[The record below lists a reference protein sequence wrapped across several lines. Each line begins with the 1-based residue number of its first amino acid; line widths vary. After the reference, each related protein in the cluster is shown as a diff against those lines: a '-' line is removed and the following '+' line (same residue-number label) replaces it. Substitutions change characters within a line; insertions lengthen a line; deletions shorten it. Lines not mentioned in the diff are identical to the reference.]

1 VKFKKGSD
9 IMTKQ
14 DDLLRKAV
22 KNFNAKI
29 RRLEKKAQ
37 LSAEY
42 IPIPQKVYV
51 SKIKSSGGNIESI
64 ISELQAFTAKPKVAV
79 DTELKKMVKAYN
91 EKAKRFEKRGFKV
104 DKLSYSKLKDSPD
117 VADTKAVIKEFM
129 KGGYKTVKTEKG
141 VELPDAIY
149 RKAKKQ
155 LDIINERRA
164 KQRARVGEIERG
176 NLAQMGRMRD
186 VNLLPK
192 QDIDQISMRDMPS
205 YLRSL
210 DTQTQPNYLE
220 RKNVKYRNNY
230 ISMLNNLFDSNDP
243 RLREIIN
250 KIHSINIDDF
260 INASLGSDYL
270 FILFYRDPVER
281 ENQREIIYDNI
292 MRL

>member
-1 VKFKKGSD
+1 
-9 IMTKQ
+9 MTKQ
-14 DDLLRKAV
+14 DELLRKAV

-29 RRLEKKAQ
+29 KRLEKKAQ

-42 IPIPQKVYV
+42 IHIPQKVYV
-51 SKIKSSGGNIESI
+51 SKIKNSGANIESV
-64 ISELQAFTAKPKVAV
+64 ISELKAFTARPKVTV
-79 DTELKKMVKAYN
+79 DYELKKMIKAYN
-91 EKAKRFEKRGFKV
+91 EKAKRFEKRGYKV

-129 KGGYKTVKTEKG
+129 EGGYKIVKTEKG

-192 QDIDQISMRDMPS
+192 QDIDQISIRDMPS

-210 DTQTQPNYLE
+210 DTQTQPNYFE

-230 ISMLNNLFDSNDP
+230 ISMLDNLFDSNDP
-243 RLREIIN
+243 RLKEIIN
-250 KIHSINIDDF
+250 KIHSINIEDF

-281 ENQREIIYDNI
+281 ESQREIIYDNI

>member
-1 VKFKKGSD
+1 
-9 IMTKQ
+9 MTKQ
-14 DDLLRKAV
+14 DELLRKAV

-29 RRLEKKAQ
+29 KRLEKKAQ

-51 SKIKSSGGNIESI
+51 SKIKNSGANIESI
-64 ISELQAFTAKPKVAV
+64 ISELKAFTARPKVTV
-79 DTELKKMVKAYN
+79 DSELKKMVKAYN
-91 EKAKRFEKRGFKV
+91 EKAKRFEKRGYKV

-117 VADTKAVIKEFM
+117 VADTKAVIMEFM

-164 KQRARVGEIERG
+164 KQRSRVGEIERG

-210 DTQTQPNYLE
+210 DTQTQPNYHE
-220 RKNVKYRNNY
+220 RKNVQYRNNY

-243 RLREIIN
+243 RLKEIIN
-250 KIHSINIDDF
+250 KIRSVNIEDF

-281 ENQREIIYDNI
+281 ESQRQIIFNNI

>member
-1 VKFKKGSD
+1 
-9 IMTKQ
+9 MTKQ
-14 DDLLRKAV
+14 YELLRKAV

-29 RRLEKKAQ
+29 KRLEKKAQ

-42 IPIPQKVYV
+42 IHIPQKVYV
-51 SKIKSSGGNIESI
+51 SKIKNSGANIENI
-64 ISELQAFTAKPKVAV
+64 ISELKAFTARPKVTV
-79 DTELKKMVKAYN
+79 DSELKKMVKAYN
-91 EKAKRFEKRGFKV
+91 EKAKRFEKRGYKV

-117 VADTKAVIKEFM
+117 VADIKAVIMEFM

-155 LDIINERRA
+155 LQIINECRA
-164 KQRARVGEIERG
+164 KQRARIGEIERG

-210 DTQTQPNYLE
+210 DTQTQPNYIE

-243 RLREIIN
+243 RLKEIIN
-250 KIHSINIDDF
+250 KIHSVNIEDF

-281 ENQREIIYDNI
+281 ESQREIIYDNI

>member
-1 VKFKKGSD
+1 
-9 IMTKQ
+9 MTKQ
-14 DDLLRKAV
+14 DELLRKAV

-29 RRLEKKAQ
+29 KRLEKKAQ

-51 SKIKSSGGNIESI
+51 SKIKSSGANIESI
-64 ISELQAFTAKPKVAV
+64 ISELQAFTASPKFTV
-79 DTELKKMVKAYN
+79 DSELKKMVKAYN
-91 EKAKRFEKRGFKV
+91 EKAKRFEKRGYKV

-117 VADTKAVIKEFM
+117 VEDTKAVIMEFM

-155 LDIINERRA
+155 LQIINERRA
-164 KQRARVGEIERG
+164 MQRAKVGEVEKG

-192 QDIDQISMRDMPS
+192 QDIDQIGMRDIPS

-220 RKNVKYRNNY
+220 RKNLQYRKNY

-243 RLREIIN
+243 RLKEIIN
-250 KIHSINIDDF
+250 KIHSINIEDF

-281 ENQREIIYDNI
+281 ESQREIIYDNI

>member
-1 VKFKKGSD
+1 
-9 IMTKQ
+9 MTKQ
-14 DDLLRKAV
+14 DELLRKAV

-29 RRLEKKAQ
+29 KRLEKKAQ

-42 IPIPQKVYV
+42 IQIPQKVYV
-51 SKIKSSGGNIESI
+51 SKIKNSGANIETI
-64 ISELQAFTAKPKVAV
+64 ISELKAFTARPKVTV
-79 DTELKKMVKAYN
+79 DSELKKMVKAYN
-91 EKAKRFEKRGFKV
+91 EKAKRFEKRGYKV

-117 VADTKAVIKEFM
+117 VEDTKAVIMEFM

-155 LDIINERRA
+155 LQIINERRA
-164 KQRARVGEIERG
+164 MQRAKVGEVEKG

-192 QDIDQISMRDMPS
+192 QDIDQIGMRDMPS

-220 RKNVKYRNNY
+220 RKNLQYRKNY

-243 RLREIIN
+243 RLKEIIN
-250 KIHSINIDDF
+250 KIHSINIEDF

-281 ENQREIIYDNI
+281 ESQREIIYDNI

>member
-1 VKFKKGSD
+1 
-9 IMTKQ
+9 MTKQ
-14 DDLLRKAV
+14 DELLRKAV
-22 KNFNAKI
+22 KNYNAKI
-29 RRLEKKAQ
+29 KRLEKKVQ
-37 LSAEY
+37 LSGQY
-42 IPIPQKVYV
+42 ISIPQKVYV
-51 SKIKSSGGNIESI
+51 KQIKNSGANIESI
-64 ISELQAFTAKPKVAV
+64 ISELQRFTAKPKVTV
-79 DTELKKMVKAYN
+79 DSELKKMVKAYN

-117 VADTKAVIKEFM
+117 LAETKEFM
-129 KGGYKTVKTEKG
+129 KEFMRGGYKTVKTEKG

-164 KQRARVGEIERG
+164 MQRAKVGEIERG

-220 RKNVKYRNNY
+220 RKNLQYVHNY

-281 ENQREIIYDNI
+281 ESQREIIYDNI

>member
-1 VKFKKGSD
+1 
-9 IMTKQ
+9 MTKQ
-14 DDLLRKAV
+14 DELLRKAV

-29 RRLEKKAQ
+29 KRLEKKAQ
-37 LSAEY
+37 ISAEY

-51 SKIKSSGGNIESI
+51 SKIKSSGANIETI
-64 ISELQAFTAKPKVAV
+64 ISELQAFTAKPKVSV
-79 DTELKKMVKAYN
+79 DSELKRIVKNYN

-104 DKLSYSKLKDSPD
+104 DKLSYSKLKDSSD
-117 VADTKAVIKEFM
+117 LAETKEFMKEFM

-141 VELPDAIY
+141 VELPEAIY

-164 KQRARVGEIERG
+164 KQRARLGEIERG

-192 QDIDQISMRDMPS
+192 KDIDQISMRDMPS
-205 YLRSL
+205 YIRSL
-210 DTQTQPNYLE
+210 DVQTQPNYFE
-220 RKNVKYRNNY
+220 RKNLQYVNNY

>member
-1 VKFKKGSD
+1 
-9 IMTKQ
+9 MTKQ
-14 DDLLRKAV
+14 DELLRKAV

-29 RRLEKKAQ
+29 KRLEKKAQ

-51 SKIKSSGGNIESI
+51 KQIKNSGANIESI
-64 ISELQAFTAKPKVAV
+64 ISELQRFTAKPKVTV
-79 DTELKKMVKAYN
+79 DSELKKMVKAYN

-104 DKLSYSKLKDSPD
+104 DKLLYSKLKDSPD
-117 VADTKAVIKEFM
+117 LAETKEFMKEFM

-164 KQRARVGEIERG
+164 MQRAKVGEIERG

-220 RKNVKYRNNY
+220 IKNLQYVHNY

-243 RLREIIN
+243 RLKEIIN
-250 KIHSINIDDF
+250 KIHSINIEDF

-281 ENQREIIYDNI
+281 ESQREIIYDNI

>member
-1 VKFKKGSD
+1 
-9 IMTKQ
+9 MTKQ
-14 DDLLRKAV
+14 DELLRKAV
-22 KNFNAKI
+22 KNYNAKI
-29 RRLEKKAQ
+29 KRLEKKAQ

-104 DKLSYSKLKDSPD
+104 DKLLYSKLKDSPD
-117 VADTKAVIKEFM
+117 VAETKSFIIEFM
-129 KGGYKTVKTEKG
+129 VGGYKTVKTEKG

-155 LDIINERRA
+155 LQIINERRA
-164 KQRARVGEIERG
+164 MQRAKVGEIERG

-192 QDIDQISMRDMPS
+192 QDIDQISIRDMPS

-220 RKNVKYRNNY
+220 KKNLQYVNNY
-230 ISMLNNLFDSNDP
+230 ITMLNNLFDSNDP
-243 RLREIIN
+243 RLKEIIN
-250 KIHSINIDDF
+250 KIHSINIEDF

-281 ENQREIIYDNI
+281 ESQREIIYDNI

>member
-1 VKFKKGSD
+1 
-9 IMTKQ
+9 MTKQ
-14 DDLLRKAV
+14 DELLRKAV

-29 RRLEKKAQ
+29 KRLEKKAQ

-42 IPIPQKVYV
+42 IHIPQKVYV
-51 SKIKSSGGNIESI
+51 SKIKSSGANIESI
-64 ISELQAFTAKPKVAV
+64 ISELKAFTARPKVTV
-79 DTELKKMVKAYN
+79 DSELKKMVKAYN
-91 EKAKRFEKRGFKV
+91 EKAKRFEKRGYKV
-104 DKLSYSKLKDSPD
+104 DKLLYSKLKDSPD
-117 VADTKAVIKEFM
+117 VEDTKAVIMEFM

-192 QDIDQISMRDMPS
+192 QDIDQIGIRDMLS

-210 DTQTQPNYLE
+210 DTQSQPNYLE
-220 RKNVKYRNNY
+220 RKNVHYRNNY

-243 RLREIIN
+243 RLKEIIN
-250 KIHSINIDDF
+250 KIHSINIEDF

-281 ENQREIIYDNI
+281 ESQREIIYDNI

>member
-1 VKFKKGSD
+1 
-9 IMTKQ
+9 MTKQ
-14 DDLLRKAV
+14 DELLRKAV

-29 RRLEKKAQ
+29 KRLEKKAQ

-42 IPIPQKVYV
+42 IHIPQKVYV
-51 SKIKSSGGNIESI
+51 SKIKNSGANIESI
-64 ISELQAFTAKPKVAV
+64 ISELQAFTARPKVTV
-79 DTELKKMVKAYN
+79 DSELKKMVKAYN

-104 DKLSYSKLKDSPD
+104 EKLSYSKLKDSPD

-155 LDIINERRA
+155 LQIINERRA
-164 KQRARVGEIERG
+164 KQRARVGEIEKG

-210 DTQTQPNYLE
+210 DTQTQPNYFE
-220 RKNVKYRNNY
+220 RKNVQYRNNY

-243 RLREIIN
+243 RLKEIIN
-250 KIHSINIDDF
+250 KIHSVNIEDF

-281 ENQREIIYDNI
+281 ESQREIIYDNI

>member
-1 VKFKKGSD
+1 
-9 IMTKQ
+9 MTKQ
-14 DDLLRKAV
+14 DELLRKAV

-29 RRLEKKAQ
+29 KRLENKAQ

-51 SKIKSSGGNIESI
+51 SKIKNSGANIESI
-64 ISELQAFTAKPKVAV
+64 ISELQAFTARPKVTV
-79 DTELKKMVKAYN
+79 DYELKKMVKAYN

-104 DKLSYSKLKDSPD
+104 DKLSYSKLKDSSD
-117 VADTKAVIKEFM
+117 LAETKQFMQEFM
-129 KGGYKTVKTEKG
+129 QGGYKTVKTEKR
-141 VELPDAIY
+141 VELPEAIY

-220 RKNVKYRNNY
+220 KKNLQYVNNY
-230 ISMLNNLFDSNDP
+230 ISMLNNLFSEDDS
-243 RLREIIN
+243 RLT
-250 KIHSINIDDF
+250 KIKDKILSMNIDDF
-260 INASLGSDYL
+260 IDASLGSDYL
-270 FILFYRDPVER
+270 FILFYRDPVEQ
-281 ENQREIIYDNI
+281 ENQREIIYDKI
-292 MRL
+292 MGL

>member
-1 VKFKKGSD
+1 
-9 IMTKQ
+9 MTKQ
-14 DDLLRKAV
+14 DELLRKAV

-29 RRLEKKAQ
+29 KRLEKKAQ

-51 SKIKSSGGNIESI
+51 SKIKSSGANIESI
-64 ISELQAFTAKPKVAV
+64 ISELKAFTARPKVTV
-79 DTELKKMVKAYN
+79 DSELKKMVKAYN
-91 EKAKRFEKRGFKV
+91 EKAKGFEKRGYKV

-117 VADTKAVIKEFM
+117 VADTKAVIMEFM

-155 LDIINERRA
+155 LQIINERRA
-164 KQRARVGEIERG
+164 KQRAKVGEIEKG

-220 RKNVKYRNNY
+220 RKNVQYRNNY
-230 ISMLNNLFDSNDP
+230 ISMLNNLFDRNDP
-243 RLREIIN
+243 RLKEIIN
-250 KIHSINIDDF
+250 KIRSINIEDF

-281 ENQREIIYDNI
+281 ESQREIIYDNI

>member
-1 VKFKKGSD
+1 
-9 IMTKQ
+9 MTKQ
-14 DDLLRKAV
+14 DELLRKAV

-29 RRLEKKAQ
+29 KRLEKKAQ

-42 IPIPQKVYV
+42 IHIPQKVYV
-51 SKIKSSGGNIESI
+51 KQIKNSGANIESI
-64 ISELQAFTAKPKVAV
+64 ISELQAFTARPKVTV
-79 DTELKKMVKAYN
+79 DSELKKMVKAYN

-104 DKLSYSKLKDSPD
+104 EKLSYSKLKDSPD
-117 VADTKAVIKEFM
+117 VADTKAVILEFM

-164 KQRARVGEIERG
+164 KQRARMGEIERG

-210 DTQTQPNYLE
+210 DTQTQPNYHE
-220 RKNVKYRNNY
+220 RKNVQYRNNY

-243 RLREIIN
+243 RLKEIIN
-250 KIHSINIDDF
+250 KIHSVNIEDF

>member
-1 VKFKKGSD
+1 
-9 IMTKQ
+9 MTKQ

-220 RKNVKYRNNY
+220 RKNVQYRNNY

>member
-1 VKFKKGSD
+1 
-9 IMTKQ
+9 MTKQ
-14 DDLLRKAV
+14 DELLRKAV

-29 RRLEKKAQ
+29 KRLEKKAQ

-42 IPIPQKVYV
+42 IHIPQKVYV
-51 SKIKSSGGNIESI
+51 SKIKNSGANIESI
-64 ISELQAFTAKPKVAV
+64 ISELKAFTARPKVTV
-79 DTELKKMVKAYN
+79 DSELKKMVKAYN

-104 DKLSYSKLKDSPD
+104 EKLSYSKLKDSPD
-117 VADTKAVIKEFM
+117 VADTKAVIMEFM

-164 KQRARVGEIERG
+164 IQRAKVGEIDKG

-192 QDIDQISMRDMPS
+192 QDIDQIDIRDMPS

-210 DTQTQPNYLE
+210 DTQTQPNYHE
-220 RKNVKYRNNY
+220 RKNVQYRNNY
-230 ISMLNNLFDSNDP
+230 ISMLNNLFDSNDS
-243 RLREIIN
+243 RLKEIIN
-250 KIHSINIDDF
+250 KIRSVNIEDF

-281 ENQREIIYDNI
+281 ESQREIIYDNI

>member
-1 VKFKKGSD
+1 
-9 IMTKQ
+9 MTKQ
-14 DDLLRKAV
+14 DELLRKAV

-29 RRLEKKAQ
+29 KRLEKKAQ

-51 SKIKSSGGNIESI
+51 SKIKNSGANIESI
-64 ISELQAFTAKPKVAV
+64 ISELQAFTARPKVTI
-79 DTELKKMVKAYN
+79 DSELKKMVKAYN
-91 EKAKRFEKRGFKV
+91 EKAKRFEKRGFEV
-104 DKLSYSKLKDSPD
+104 DKLSYSKLKDSSD
-117 VADTKAVIKEFM
+117 LRDTKAFMREFM
-129 KGGYKTVKTEKG
+129 DGGYKTVKTEKG

-155 LDIINERRA
+155 LEIINERRA
-164 KQRARVGEIERG
+164 KQRQRLGEIERG

-192 QDIDQISMRDMPS
+192 KDISQISERDMPS

-210 DTQTQPNYLE
+210 ETQSQPNYLE
-220 RKNVKYRNNY
+220 RKNLQYVNNY

-281 ENQREIIYDNI
+281 ESQREIIYDNI

>member
-1 VKFKKGSD
+1 
-9 IMTKQ
+9 MTKQ
-14 DDLLRKAV
+14 DELLRKAV

-29 RRLEKKAQ
+29 KRLEKRAQ

-42 IPIPQKVYV
+42 IHIPQKVYV
-51 SKIKSSGGNIESI
+51 SKIKNSGANIESI
-64 ISELQAFTAKPKVAV
+64 ISELKAFTARPKVTV
-79 DTELKKMVKAYN
+79 DSELRKMVKAYN

-104 DKLSYSKLKDSPD
+104 EKLSYSKLKDSPD
-117 VADTKAVIKEFM
+117 VADTKAIIKEFM
-129 KGGYKTVKTEKG
+129 QGGYKTVKTEKG

-192 QDIDQISMRDMPS
+192 QDINQISMRDMPS

-220 RKNVKYRNNY
+220 RKNLQYRNNY

-243 RLREIIN
+243 RLKEIIN
-250 KIHSINIDDF
+250 KIRSVNIEDF

-281 ENQREIIYDNI
+281 ESQREIIYDNI

>member
-1 VKFKKGSD
+1 
-9 IMTKQ
+9 MTKQ
-14 DDLLRKAV
+14 DELLRKAV

-29 RRLEKKAQ
+29 KRLEKKAQ
-37 LSAEY
+37 LSVEY
-42 IPIPQKVYV
+42 IHIPQKVYV
-51 SKIKSSGGNIESI
+51 SKIKNSGANIESI
-64 ISELQAFTAKPKVAV
+64 ISELKAFTARPKVTV
-79 DTELKKMVKAYN
+79 DSELKKMVKAYN

-104 DKLSYSKLKDSPD
+104 EKLSYSKLKDSPD

-129 KGGYKTVKTEKG
+129 EGGYKIVKTEKG

-155 LDIINERRA
+155 LQIINERRA
-164 KQRARVGEIERG
+164 MQRAKVGEIEKG

-210 DTQTQPNYLE
+210 DTQTQPNYIE

-243 RLREIIN
+243 RLKEIIN
-250 KIHSINIDDF
+250 KIHSLNIEDF

-281 ENQREIIYDNI
+281 ESQREIIYDNI

>member
-1 VKFKKGSD
+1 
-9 IMTKQ
+9 MTKQ
-14 DDLLRKAV
+14 DELLRKAV

-29 RRLEKKAQ
+29 KRLEKKAQ

-42 IPIPQKVYV
+42 IHIPQKVYV
-51 SKIKSSGGNIESI
+51 SKIKNSGANIESI
-64 ISELQAFTAKPKVAV
+64 ISELKAFTARPKVTV
-79 DTELKKMVKAYN
+79 DSELKKMVKAYN

-104 DKLSYSKLKDSPD
+104 EKLSYSKLKDSPD
-117 VADTKAVIKEFM
+117 VADTKAVILEFM

-164 KQRARVGEIERG
+164 KQRARMGEIERG

-210 DTQTQPNYLE
+210 DTQTQPNYHE
-220 RKNVKYRNNY
+220 RKNVQYRNNY

-243 RLREIIN
+243 RLKEIIN
-250 KIHSINIDDF
+250 KIHSVNIEDF

>member
-1 VKFKKGSD
+1 
-9 IMTKQ
+9 MTKQ
-14 DDLLRKAV
+14 DELLRKAV
-22 KNFNAKI
+22 KNYNAKI
-29 RRLEKKAQ
+29 KRLEKKAQ

-64 ISELQAFTAKPKVAV
+64 ISELQAFTAKPKAAV

-91 EKAKRFEKRGFKV
+91 EKVKRFEKRGFKV
-104 DKLSYSKLKDSPD
+104 DKLSYSKLKDSSD
-117 VADTKAVIKEFM
+117 LAETKEFMKEFM

-141 VELPDAIY
+141 VELPDALY

-155 LDIINERRA
+155 LDLINERRA
-164 KQRARVGEIERG
+164 KQRARVGEIDRG

-205 YLRSL
+205 YLQSL

-220 RKNVKYRNNY
+220 RKNVQYRNNY

>member
-1 VKFKKGSD
+1 
-9 IMTKQ
+9 MTKQ
-14 DDLLRKAV
+14 DELLRKAV
-22 KNFNAKI
+22 KNYNAKI
-29 RRLEKKAQ
+29 KRLEKKAQ
-37 LSAEY
+37 LSGQY
-42 IPIPQKVYV
+42 ISIPQKVYV
-51 SKIKSSGGNIESI
+51 KQIKNSGANIESI
-64 ISELQAFTAKPKVAV
+64 ISELQRFTAKPKVTV
-79 DTELKKMVKAYN
+79 DSELKKMVKAYN

-117 VADTKAVIKEFM
+117 LAETKEFM
-129 KGGYKTVKTEKG
+129 KEFMRGGYKTVKTEKG

-164 KQRARVGEIERG
+164 MQRAKVGEIERG

-220 RKNVKYRNNY
+220 RKNLQYVRNY

-270 FILFYRDPVER
+270 FILFYRDPVEQ
-281 ENQREIIYDNI
+281 ENQREIIYNKI
-292 MRL
+292 MEL

>member
-1 VKFKKGSD
+1 
-9 IMTKQ
+9 MTKQ
-14 DDLLRKAV
+14 DELLRKAV

-29 RRLEKKAQ
+29 KRLEKKSQ
-37 LSAEY
+37 LSSEY

-51 SKIKSSGGNIESI
+51 SKIKNSGANIESI
-64 ISELQAFTAKPKVAV
+64 ISELQRFTAKPKVTV
-79 DTELKKMVKAYN
+79 DSELKKMVKSYN

-117 VADTKAVIKEFM
+117 LAETKEFMKEFM

-164 KQRARVGEIERG
+164 MQRAKVGEIERG

-192 QDIDQISMRDMPS
+192 KDISQISERDMPS

-220 RKNVKYRNNY
+220 RKNLQYVHNY

-281 ENQREIIYDNI
+281 ESQREIIYDNI

>member
-1 VKFKKGSD
+1 
-9 IMTKQ
+9 MTKQ
-14 DDLLRKAV
+14 DELLRKAV

-29 RRLEKKAQ
+29 KRLEKKAQ

-42 IPIPQKVYV
+42 IHIPQKVYV
-51 SKIKSSGGNIESI
+51 SKIKNSGANIETI
-64 ISELQAFTAKPKVAV
+64 ISELQAFTARPKVTV
-79 DTELKKMVKAYN
+79 DSELKKMVKAYN
-91 EKAKRFEKRGFKV
+91 EKAKRFEKRGYKV
-104 DKLSYSKLKDSPD
+104 DKLSYSKLKDSSD
-117 VADTKAVIKEFM
+117 LAETKEFMKEFM

-155 LDIINERRA
+155 LQIINERRA
-164 KQRARVGEIERG
+164 IQRAKVGEIDKG

-192 QDIDQISMRDMPS
+192 QDIDQIDIRDMPS

-210 DTQTQPNYLE
+210 DTQTQPNYHE

-243 RLREIIN
+243 RLKEIIN
-250 KIHSINIDDF
+250 KIHSVNIEDF

-281 ENQREIIYDNI
+281 ESQREIIYDNI

>member
-1 VKFKKGSD
+1 
-9 IMTKQ
+9 MTKQ
-14 DDLLRKAV
+14 DELLRKAV

-29 RRLEKKAQ
+29 KRLEKKAQ

-42 IPIPQKVYV
+42 IPIPKKVYV
-51 SKIKSSGGNIESI
+51 SKIKSSGASIESI
-64 ISELQAFTAKPKVAV
+64 ISELQAFTAKPKVSV
-79 DTELKKMVKAYN
+79 DSELMKMVKVYN

-104 DKLSYSKLKDSPD
+104 GKLSYSKLKGSPD
-117 VADTKAVIKEFM
+117 VDDIKQIIKEFM
-129 KGGYKTVKTEKG
+129 KGGYKTVVNDKG
-141 VELPDAIY
+141 VELPDALY
-149 RKAKKQ
+149 KKAKKE
-155 LDIINERRA
+155 LEIVNARRA
-164 KQRARVGEIERG
+164 KQRAKVGEIEKG

-192 QDIDQISMRDMPS
+192 QDINQISGRDMPA

-210 DTQTQPNYLE
+210 ETQTQPNYLE
-220 RKNVKYRNNY
+220 RKNAQYRNNY

-243 RLREIIN
+243 RLKEIIN
-250 KIHSINIDDF
+250 KIHSINIEDF

-281 ENQREIIYDNI
+281 ESQREIIYDNI

>member
-1 VKFKKGSD
+1 
-9 IMTKQ
+9 MTKQ
-14 DDLLRKAV
+14 DELLRKAV

-29 RRLEKKAQ
+29 KRLEKKAQ

-51 SKIKSSGGNIESI
+51 SKIKNSGANIESI
-64 ISELQAFTAKPKVAV
+64 ISELKAFTARPKVTV
-79 DTELKKMVKAYN
+79 DSELKKMVKAYN
-91 EKAKRFEKRGFKV
+91 EKAKRFEKRGYKV

-117 VADTKAVIKEFM
+117 VADTKAIIKEFM
-129 KGGYKTVKTEKG
+129 EGGYKIVKTEKG

-210 DTQTQPNYLE
+210 DTQTQPNYHE
-220 RKNVKYRNNY
+220 RKNVQYRNNY
-230 ISMLNNLFDSNDP
+230 ISMLNNLFDSNDS
-243 RLREIIN
+243 RLKEIIN
-250 KIHSINIDDF
+250 KIRSVNIEDF

-281 ENQREIIYDNI
+281 ESQREIIYDNI

>member
-1 VKFKKGSD
+1 
-9 IMTKQ
+9 MTKQ
-14 DDLLRKAV
+14 DELLRKAV

-29 RRLEKKAQ
+29 KRLEKKAQ

-42 IPIPQKVYV
+42 IHIPQKVYV
-51 SKIKSSGGNIESI
+51 SKIKNSGANIESI
-64 ISELQAFTAKPKVAV
+64 ISELQAFTARPKVTV
-79 DTELKKMVKAYN
+79 DSELKKMVKAYN
-91 EKAKRFEKRGFKV
+91 EKAKRFEKRGYKV

-117 VADTKAVIKEFM
+117 VEDTKAVIMEFM

-155 LDIINERRA
+155 LDIINEHRA

-220 RKNVKYRNNY
+220 RKNVHYRNNY

-243 RLREIIN
+243 RLKEIIN
-250 KIHSINIDDF
+250 KIHSVNIEDF

-281 ENQREIIYDNI
+281 ESQREIIYDNI

>member
-1 VKFKKGSD
+1 
-9 IMTKQ
+9 MTKQ
-14 DDLLRKAV
+14 DELLRKAV

-29 RRLEKKAQ
+29 KRLEKKAQ

-42 IPIPQKVYV
+42 IYIPQKVYV
-51 SKIKSSGGNIESI
+51 SKIKNSGANIESI
-64 ISELQAFTAKPKVAV
+64 ISELKAFTARPKVTV
-79 DTELKKMVKAYN
+79 DSELKKMVKAYN

-104 DKLSYSKLKDSPD
+104 EKLSYSKLKDSSD
-117 VADTKAVIKEFM
+117 VADTKAIIKEFM

-155 LDIINERRA
+155 LQIINERRA
-164 KQRARVGEIERG
+164 IQRAKVGEIEKG

-210 DTQTQPNYLE
+210 DTQTQPNYHE
-220 RKNVKYRNNY
+220 RKNVQYRNNY

-243 RLREIIN
+243 RLKGIIN
-250 KIHSINIDDF
+250 KIHSVNIDDF

-281 ENQREIIYDNI
+281 ESQREIIYDNI

>member
-1 VKFKKGSD
+1 
-9 IMTKQ
+9 MTKQ

-64 ISELQAFTAKPKVAV
+64 ISELQAFTAKPKAAV

-104 DKLSYSKLKDSPD
+104 DTLSYSKLKDSPD

-220 RKNVKYRNNY
+220 RKNVQYRNNY

-243 RLREIIN
+243 RLA
-250 KIHSINIDDF
+250 KIKDKILSMNIDDF
-260 INASLGSDYL
+260 IDASLGSDYL
-270 FILFYRDPVER
+270 FILFYRDPVEQ
-281 ENQREIIYDNI
+281 ENQREIIYDKI
-292 MRL
+292 MEL

>member
-1 VKFKKGSD
+1 
-9 IMTKQ
+9 MTKQ
-14 DDLLRKAV
+14 DELLRKAV

-29 RRLEKKAQ
+29 KRLEKKAQ
-37 LSAEY
+37 ITAEH

-79 DTELKKMVKAYN
+79 DSELKKMVKAYN

-117 VADTKAVIKEFM
+117 LAETKEFMKEFM

-155 LDIINERRA
+155 LEIINERRA

-220 RKNVKYRNNY
+220 RKNVQYRNNY

>member
-1 VKFKKGSD
+1 
-9 IMTKQ
+9 MTKQ
-14 DDLLRKAV
+14 DELLRKAV
-22 KNFNAKI
+22 KNYNAKI
-29 RRLEKKAQ
+29 KRLEKKAQ

-64 ISELQAFTAKPKVAV
+64 ISELQAFTAKPKAV

-104 DKLSYSKLKDSPD
+104 DKLLYSKLKDSPD

-129 KGGYKTVKTEKG
+129 EGGYKTVKTEKG

-155 LDIINERRA
+155 LDLINERRA

-192 QDIDQISMRDMPS
+192 KDIDEISMRDMPS

-220 RKNVKYRNNY
+220 KKNLQYVNNY

>member
-1 VKFKKGSD
+1 
-9 IMTKQ
+9 MTKQ
-14 DDLLRKAV
+14 DELLRKAV

-29 RRLEKKAQ
+29 KRLEKKAQ

-51 SKIKSSGGNIESI
+51 SKIKNSGANIESI
-64 ISELQAFTAKPKVAV
+64 ISELQRFTAKPKVTV
-79 DTELKKMVKAYN
+79 DSELKKMVKAYN

-117 VADTKAVIKEFM
+117 LAETKEFMKEFM

-164 KQRARVGEIERG
+164 MQRAKVGEIERG

-210 DTQTQPNYLE
+210 ETQTQPNYLE
-220 RKNVKYRNNY
+220 RKNLQYVHNY

-281 ENQREIIYDNI
+281 ESQREIIYDNI

>member
-1 VKFKKGSD
+1 
-9 IMTKQ
+9 MTKQ
-14 DDLLRKAV
+14 DELLRKAV

-29 RRLEKKAQ
+29 KRLEKKAQ

-42 IPIPQKVYV
+42 IPIPQKVYI

-117 VADTKAVIKEFM
+117 VAESKEIIREFM
-129 KGGYKTVKTEKG
+129 RGGYKTVVTEKG

-155 LDIINERRA
+155 LDLINERRA
-164 KQRARVGEIERG
+164 KQRAKVGEIERG

-210 DTQTQPNYLE
+210 DTQTQPNYFE
-220 RKNVKYRNNY
+220 RKNLQYVNNY